1 MRGMHVCK
9 TSLVLSVLDGGGHGY
24 LALEEGCAGFVAS
37 FMDSQDGVC
46 VGERNYCIQVCLSFI
61 QETP

>member
-1 MRGMHVCK
+1 MQDFPFVVC
-9 TSLVLSVLDGGGHGY
+9 LGWGGYGY

-46 VGERNYCIQVCLSFI
+46 VGEKNDCIQVYLSFI